1 MALNKSNASFHEML
15 LLQWSALG
23 ALALPFGYS
32 VSCGIQ
38 QVSQLE
44 RSSYLTSGSKT
55 RLQTANSVAAPLS
68 KDAPPPSFW
77 RMTRQMFRDQKLVFK
92 EEGRIR
98 HTTIWRTL
106 FLIPDAR
113 IRERLALNIVGL
125 KALYRGIGTTCAV
138 SPSCFHILSALNVSL
153 TFDASA

>member
-1 MALNKSNASFHEML
+1 MGELTNFCAGGLAGL
-15 LLQWSALG
+15 PSAL
-23 ALALPFGYS
+23 LPYPLDT
-32 VSCGIQ
+32 V
-38 QVSQLE
+38 
-44 RSSYLTSGSKT
+44 KT

-125 KALYRGIGTTCAV
+125 
-138 SPSCFHILSALNVSL
+138 
-153 TFDASA
+153 